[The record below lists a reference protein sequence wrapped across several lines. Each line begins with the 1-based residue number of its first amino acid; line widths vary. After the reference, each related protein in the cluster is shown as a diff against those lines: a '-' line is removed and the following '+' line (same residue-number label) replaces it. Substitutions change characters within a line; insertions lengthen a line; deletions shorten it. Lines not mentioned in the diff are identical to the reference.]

1 MDIHWTLHNGQ
12 WVYYHQCQ
20 PLPPLHQQQPPLSDA
35 HVLANPA
42 ARKMF
47 TDNDSLAVLIALE
60 LQADLLILLSDVQA
74 RAF

>member
-1 MDIHWTLHNGQ
+1 MSALAAVQ
-12 WVYYHQCQ
+12 
-20 PLPPLHQQQPPLSDA
+20 
-35 HVLANPA
+35 VLANPA